1 MHSLGSLVVLV
12 AVVVSC
18 VAADPTSTDEEFT
31 EVKRAPMRFGK
42 RLLPDTGA
50 VGQLARDQRAPSR
63 LAMTLL

>member
-18 VAADPTSTDEEFT
+18 VAADPTDEEST

-42 RLLPDTGA
+42 RMLPDTGA

-63 LAMTLL
+63 